1 MRLDVSAWAIRNPIP
16 PIVLFLV
23 LGVLGVVAFRGLP
36 ITLFPNIDIPIATV
50 TVTQAG
56 AAPEELE
63 KQVTRR
69 IEDAVA
75 GIAGVKHVISKVTDG
90 QSLTTIEFRIETRI
104 DRAVSDVKDA
114 IARIRSDLP
123 RAIDEPIVQRL
134 DVAGL
139 PIVVYAADSPARS
152 IEELSWFVDDVVI
165 RRLQAL
171 RGVGSVERIGGATRE
186 IRVLLDPARLAA
198 LGVTA
203 AEVNRQ
209 LRATRVDL
217 AGGRV
222 ELGGQEQAV
231 RTLAAASRIAQL
243 EETKLVIGGGRT
255 LRLADVATIE
265 DGIAER

>member
-171 RGVGSVERIGGATRE
+171 RGVGSVERIGGATRSACRRRITTSSTNHDSSSIE
-186 IRVLLDPARLAA
+186 RAGESAA
-198 LGVTA
+198 
-203 AEVNRQ
+203 
-209 LRATRVDL
+209 
-217 AGGRV
+217 
-222 ELGGQEQAV
+222 
-231 RTLAAASRIAQL
+231 
-243 EETKLVIGGGRT
+243 
-255 LRLADVATIE
+255 
-265 DGIAER
+265 

>member
-139 PIVVYAADSPARS
+139 PIVVYAAEIGRASCR
-152 IEELSWFVDDVVI
+152 
-165 RRLQAL
+165 
-171 RGVGSVERIGGATRE
+171 ER
-186 IRVLLDPARLAA
+186 VYLC
-198 LGVTA
+198 V
-203 AEVNRQ
+203 
-209 LRATRVDL
+209 
-217 AGGRV
+217 
-222 ELGGQEQAV
+222 
-231 RTLAAASRIAQL
+231 
-243 EETKLVIGGGRT
+243 
-255 LRLADVATIE
+255 
-265 DGIAER
+265 